1 MITAQFGIIENINP
15 DKDYSS
21 YEPEKYGCVPIN
33 DELYID
39 DWWEQLMLMK
49 TFFHN
54 LSRPELGLAR
64 WGVTLIPPESLPVFQ
79 DIAISD
85 KRMDEDENLVAL
97 ANLIKEAIEKQK
109 YIIHF
114 GV

>member
-1 MITAQFGIIENINP
+1 
-15 DKDYSS
+15 
-21 YEPEKYGCVPIN
+21 
-33 DELYID
+33 
-39 DWWEQLMLMK
+39 MK

-64 WGVTLIPPESLPVFQ
+64 WGVTLIPPESLPAFQ
-79 DIAISD
+79 DIVISD
-85 KRMDEDENLVAL
+85 KRMDEDENENLVAL